1 MLSELVVDSLG
12 VIDHAEVSFGPGS
25 SAITGETGAGKTLV
39 VAAVGLLLG
48 GRADR
53 VLVREGATAA
63 RVEGRFLVAPDH
75 PALGVLERVGVPF
88 EAGRE
93 GVELILSRTVPAS
106 GASSARLNG
115 VLVTAALLAEVG
127 PTLAEIAGQQ
137 EHARV
142 AGSSW
147 QRHLLDSYAGPR
159 AVALARQVASSWS
172 STLEARRRL
181 DSLVETERARERE
194 LDVVRFEIKEIE
206 AAAVVPGELENL
218 SVEVGRLAGAE
229 ALGTG
234 LTSSSDALGGERGAG
249 ELLSFAGS
257 QVAGL
262 TSSDPELKELV
273 DRIESTRIE
282 LTYIA
287 AELRARI
294 VAPDPGA
301 LAAAQERLA
310 VLSRLRRKYGETEE
324 EILLY
329 LERARA
335 RRDELDKA
343 ADDVHRL
350 EREVVELE
358 DTAMTAATELSA
370 ARKRAAAE
378 LQAAVERRLSEL
390 AMAGSR
396 FEVALSERS
405 LYEGGLESV
414 ELLLAANEGETPRPL
429 SRVAS
434 GGELSRVALALHLL
448 AGSEGA
454 STLVFDEVDAG
465 VGGEAAQSVGRA
477 LASLA
482 RDNGQQV
489 IVVTHLPQVA
499 AFANAHYSVSKAT
512 SKSRSQAAIE
522 RVDADARVEELS
534 RMLAGL
540 PESERGRDHARELLD
555 MAARASTV
563 A

>member
-12 VIDHAEVSFGPGS
+12 VIDHAEVSFEPGS

-75 PALGVLERVGVPF
+75 PALGVLERAGIPF
-88 EAGRE
+88 EAGPE

-115 VLVTAALLAEVG
+115 ILVTAALLAEVG
-127 PTLAEIAGQQ
+127 PTLAEIAGHQ

-147 QRHLLDSYAGPR
+147 QRRLLDSFAGPTT
-159 AVALARQVASSWS
+159 VALARQVASSWS
-172 STLEARRRL
+172 ATLEARRRL

-206 AAAVVPGELENL
+206 AAAVVPGELAHL

-234 LTSSSDALGGERGAG
+234 LASSSEALEGERGAG
-249 ELLSFAGS
+249 ELLAFAGS

-262 TSSDPELKELV
+262 TASDPELKELV

-282 LTYIA
+282 VTDIA

-343 ADDVHRL
+343 AEDVHKL

-358 DTAMTAATELSA
+358 NMAMAAATELSA

-390 AMAGSR
+390 AMGGSR
-396 FEVALSERS
+396 FEVAVTERS
-405 LYEGGLESV
+405 LYEGGLETV
-414 ELLLAANEGETPRPL
+414 ELLLAANEGESPRPL
-429 SRVAS
+429 SKVAS

-448 AGSEGA
+448 ASSEGA

-482 RDNGQQV
+482 HDNGQQV

-512 SKSRSQAAIE
+512 SKSRTQAAIE

-540 PESERGRDHARELLD
+540 PESERGREHARELLD
-555 MAARASTV
+555 MAARASAV

>member
-12 VIDHAEVSFGPGS
+12 VIDHAEVSFGSGS

-63 RVEGRFLVAPDH
+63 RVEGRFLVTADH
-75 PALGVLERVGVPF
+75 PALEVLERAGVPF
-88 EAGRE
+88 EAGPD
-93 GVELILSRTVPAS
+93 GVELILSRAVPAS
-106 GASSARLNG
+106 GASSARVNG
-115 VLVTAALLAEVG
+115 ILVTAALLAEVG
-127 PTLAEIAGQQ
+127 PTLGEIAGQQ

-147 QRHLLDSYAGPR
+147 QRHHLDSFAGST
-159 AVALARQVASSWS
+159 AVALARRVAAAWS
-172 STLEARRRL
+172 AIQEARRRL

-194 LDVVRFEIKEIE
+194 LDLVRFEIKEIE
-206 AAAVVPGELENL
+206 AAAIVPGEIENL

-234 LTSSSDALGGERGAG
+234 LASSSDALEGERGAG
-249 ELLSFAGS
+249 ELLALAGS

-262 TSSDPELKELV
+262 TASDPELKELV
-273 DRIESTRIE
+273 DRIESARIE
-282 LTYIA
+282 VTDIA

-301 LAAAQERLA
+301 LASAQERLA
-310 VLSRLRRKYGETEE
+310 VLSRLRRKYGESEKK
-324 EILLY
+324 ILLY

-343 ADDVHRL
+343 AEDVHQL
-350 EREVVELE
+350 EDEVVELE
-358 DTAMTAATELSA
+358 KTAMAAAADLSA
-370 ARKRAAAE
+370 ERKRAAAE
-378 LQAAVERRLSEL
+378 LQAAVESRLSEL

-396 FEVALSERS
+396 FEVALTERS
-405 LYEGGLESV
+405 LFEGGLESV
-414 ELLLAANEGETPRPL
+414 EFLLAANEGESPRPL
-429 SRVAS
+429 SKVAS

-448 AGSEGA
+448 ASSEGA

-499 AFANAHYSVSKAT
+499 AFANAHYSVSKST
-512 SKSRSQAAIE
+512 SKSRTQAVIE
-522 RVDADARVEELS
+522 RVDADERIEELS

-540 PESERGRDHARELLD
+540 PESERGREHARELLD
-555 MAARASTV
+555 MAARASAV